1 MDGLEERKKGGEAK
15 GDLLG
20 IVVDASSLSGFGG
33 LRYGLTIRVSPE
45 AAKRVLALFLFW
57 RFECVSH
64 SLLPPCP

>member
-33 LRYGLTIRVSPE
+33 LRIGTD
-45 AAKRVLALFLFW
+45 
-57 RFECVSH
+57 
-64 SLLPPCP
+64 